1 MQTIKPEIEAALKE
15 STEFY
20 RNVAQRRQMQE
31 RWESLIDDNQRLID
45 REAKATRWMLWI
57 IAAGLALSA
66 FVALTGC
73 CNA

>member
-15 STEFY
+15 STDFY
-20 RNVAQRRQMQE
+20 RNVTRRRQMQE
-31 RWESLIDDNQRLID
+31 RWTSLMDDNQRLID

-66 FVALTGC
+66 LVALTGC

>member
-1 MQTIKPEIEAALKE
+1 METIKPEIADALKE

-31 RWESLIDDNQRLID
+31 RWESLMDDNQRLID